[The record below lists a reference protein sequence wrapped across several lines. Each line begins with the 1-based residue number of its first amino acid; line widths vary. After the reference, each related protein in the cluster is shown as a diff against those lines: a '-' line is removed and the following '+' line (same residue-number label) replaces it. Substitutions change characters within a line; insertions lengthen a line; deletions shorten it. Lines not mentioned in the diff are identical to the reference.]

1 MKKAYCRVSTIEQNL
16 DRQIIAV
23 KEAGAEKIYT
33 EKLSG
38 KNTDRPELQK
48 MLSELEAGDIV
59 IVKELTRVSRSTLDM
74 LQLVEKITAKG
85 ADIKS
90 LQDGWLDTSTPA
102 GKLMLTVLGGIA
114 EFERNLLLQR
124 TAEGRAVAV
133 SKGVKMGRKRVKN
146 KQLDFA
152 VQLFESG
159 TMSASK
165 ICENT
170 GVSRAT
176 LFRRIKERKELLD
189 LAEV

>member
-38 KNTDRPELQK
+38 KNTDRPELQN
-48 MLSELEAGDIV
+48 MLAELQAGDIV

-74 LQLVEKITAKG
+74 LQLVEKITTKG

-90 LQDGWLDTSTPA
+90 LNEGWLDTSTPA

-133 SKGVKMGRKRVKN
+133 SKGVQMGRKRVKN

-159 TMSASK
+159 TMSANK

-176 LFRRIKERKELLD
+176 LFRRVKERKELLD

>member
-16 DRQIIAV
+16 ERQIIAV
-23 KEAGAEKIYT
+23 KEAGAEKIYE

-38 KNTDRPELQK
+38 KNTNRPELQK
-48 MLSELEAGDIV
+48 MLTELQAGDIV

-90 LQDGWLDTSTPA
+90 LNEGWLDTSTPA

-133 SKGVKMGRKRVKN
+133 SKGVKMGRKKVKN

-152 VQLFESG
+152 VQLFESA
-159 TMSASK
+159 TMSANK

-176 LFRRIKERKELLD
+176 LFRRLKERKEQLA